1 MRQERRKQL
10 ESGLDH
16 FPEILGSLRR
26 QRGWTQ
32 REVAE
37 RTGIRATQITRYEKG
52 QSLPTADALK
62 LLADCFEVP
71 IDSLITGHAAAFED
85 KALLD
90 QFQRVARLP
99 EDDRELIKR
108 IVEAFLLKRELQ
120 EFVARVRTA

>member
-16 FPEILGSLRR
+16 FPEILSSLRR

-62 LLADCFEVP
+62 LLADCFGVP
-71 IDSLITGHAAAFED
+71 IDSLITGQVPAFED
-85 KALLD
+85 KMLLD
-90 QFQRVARLP
+90 QFQRVQRLP